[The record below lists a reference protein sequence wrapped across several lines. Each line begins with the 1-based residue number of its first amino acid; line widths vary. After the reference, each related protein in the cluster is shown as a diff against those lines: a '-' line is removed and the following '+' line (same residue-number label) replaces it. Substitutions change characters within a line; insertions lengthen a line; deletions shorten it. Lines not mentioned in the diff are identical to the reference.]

1 MIIQCPDCGFS
12 GRIPDSAL
20 GTSHLATCPHCRFR
34 FSLHVASSAP
44 ETVPPRA
51 SSISVER
58 EVFRGDPGSS
68 SYELKAISEDSITDD
83 YGGDTLARGSGLSE
97 RRLGLPTPVD
107 GKPIPSGPAEG
118 PKPVVAISSLA
129 AREPIVG
136 LEVPDPWY
144 APVLQVWGI
153 VLLIWAAVVLGR
165 DLLGLSPSA
174 ELSQGSGQ
182 VISTVISVLLLVAG
196 AAGLFVAVDFGRSLR
211 TGHKSPTFR
220 RSRSKS
226 ILSMTQAIGGR
237 VRRSWPRPPSR
248 PEPIRP

>member
-20 GTSHLATCPHCRFR
+20 GTSHLATCPHCRFH
-34 FSLHVASSAP
+34 FSLHVASSA
-44 ETVPPRA
+44 TAAVPPRV
-51 SSISVER
+51 SSTSVER
-58 EVFRGDPGSS
+58 EAFRGDPGSS
-68 SYELKAISEDSITDD
+68 SYELKAISEDSIADD
-83 YGGDTLARGSGLSE
+83 QAGDTLALRSGLSE
-97 RRLGLPTPVD
+97 RRLALPTPID
-107 GKPIPSGPAEG
+107 QKPMPSGLAEG
-118 PKPVVAISSLA
+118 PEPVVAISSLA
-129 AREPIVG
+129 ATEPIVG

-144 APVLQVWGI
+144 APVLEVWGI

-165 DLLGLSPSA
+165 DLSGLSPSA
-174 ELSQGSGQ
+174 ERSQGSGQ

-220 RSRSKS
+220 RSRSKL
-226 ILSMTQAIGGR
+226 ILSIAQAIGGR
-237 VRRSWPRPPSR
+237 VRRSWPRPPSS